1 MEHWCHDRRFAMCSC
16 KGCTRMCSC
25 LMRDKMA
32 MPCPIPNCR
41 ERAEEPDPEKQA
53 GSGAPQEIQ
62 MRFL

>member
-1 MEHWCHDRRFAMCSC
+1 
-16 KGCTRMCSC
+16 MCSC